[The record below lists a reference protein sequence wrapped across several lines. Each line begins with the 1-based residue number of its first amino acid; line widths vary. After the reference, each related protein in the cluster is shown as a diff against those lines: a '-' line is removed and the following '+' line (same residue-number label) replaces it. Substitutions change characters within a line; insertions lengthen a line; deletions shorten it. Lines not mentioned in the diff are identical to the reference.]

1 MTQKELLYIEDAIG
15 HEENIISVC
24 NETLNYLEDE
34 ALVSFLSKEVK
45 KHMTMKEKLLKVL
58 EDKSNEWSIIN
69 G

>member
-58 EDKSNEWSIIN
+58 EDKANEWSIIN